1 MTLFIHTFFNQ
12 PVRGGHLLC
21 FKLLLGWHKPISP
34 TFVEQQFPWKPGHR
48 SCCFII
54 AISSRA
60 DLCCQ
65 NVHKT
70 GMSILWVI
78 LYFMLFQIGPV
89 NWDSTEE
96 MINQVFLLTGF
107 EQEMSFSMTSWC
119 TFGPEKECQEE
130 WCLRSF
136 AKLLVVLILQLQ
148 TSMKSY
154 CAADDKESACKAFLL
169 LPFVIFWRCCQERS
183 VLIRLGNCRATLMHS
198 MTEGRKQRLFSR
210 MMFIFSASSIHIH
223 TENFYSN
230 NGNYQCR
237 LG

>member
-1 MTLFIHTFFNQ
+1 
-12 PVRGGHLLC
+12 
-21 FKLLLGWHKPISP
+21 
-34 TFVEQQFPWKPGHR
+34 
-48 SCCFII
+48 
-54 AISSRA
+54 
-60 DLCCQ
+60 
-65 NVHKT
+65 
-70 GMSILWVI
+70 MSILWVI
-78 LYFMLFQIGPV
+78 SYFMLFQMGSV

-119 TFGPEKECQEE
+119 TFGPEKECQEQ
-130 WCLRSF
+130 WSLGSF

-154 CAADDKESACKAFLL
+154 CAADDKESACKAFPL
-169 LPFVIFWRCCQERS
+169 LPFVIFWRCCQEQS